1 MCASS
6 NFDECS
12 RFADLIPIPIVYRF
26 SFLNHDIDGKD
37 VMRSFLYQLITW
49 AYESQKQNR
58 SFAENLLGRFRPF
71 FFVFVLFIFS
81 SFIYLYHF
89 ELFHP

>member
-1 MCASS
+1 MWVLLQTLMSAA
-6 NFDECS
+6 D
-12 RFADLIPIPIVYRF
+12 RDLIPIPIVFRF

-58 SFAENLLGRFRPF
+58 SFAVNLLGRFRPF
-71 FFVFVLFIFS
+71 FFVFVLHFQF
-81 SFIYLYHF
+81 FYLSLPF
-89 ELFHP
+89 

>member
-1 MCASS
+1 MWVLLQTLMSAA
-6 NFDECS
+6 DW
-12 RFADLIPIPIVYRF
+12 DLIPIPIVYRF

-37 VMRSFLYQLITW
+37 VMQSFLYHLGTLN
-49 AYESQKQNR
+49 QKQYR

-81 SFIYLYHF
+81 SFIYFYHF